1 MPWTLDFAGRGFSL
15 QSILP
20 FRMLVFPNAK
30 LNLGLYI
37 TSQRPDGFRNL
48 ESVFVPLPWTD
59 ALEVVPAP
67 ATTLTLT
74 GIPIPG
80 EPATNLCLRA
90 YELLRADFDLAP
102 VHLHLHKVVPIGAG
116 LGGGSGDAAFALRA
130 LNDLFALALPPEA
143 LESYA
148 RRLGS
153 DCAFFIRNKP
163 VFAYEKGDVFEEINL
178 NLSGTAC
185 KVVYPGLHISTAEAY
200 SRVQARAPRHELRAA
215 LAQPL
220 ATWRDTVGNDFEEAL
235 TPTYPVLG
243 EIKAALYAA
252 GATYASLSGSGSA
265 VYGLFPGREVPPPMQ
280 LPTTYQVWDGRL

>member
-1 MPWTLDFAGRGFSL
+1 
-15 QSILP
+15 
-20 FRMLVFPNAK
+20 MLVFPNAK

-59 ALEVVPAP
+59 ALEVLPA
-67 ATTLTLT
+67 AETALSLS

-80 EPATNLCLRA
+80 ELATNLCLRA
-90 YELLRADFDLAP
+90 YELLKADFNLPP
-102 VHLHLHKVVPIGAG
+102 VQLHLHKVVPIGAG

-130 LNDLFALALPPEA
+130 LNDLFSLGLPPET
-143 LESYA
+143 LETYA

-163 VFAYEKGDVFEEINL
+163 IFAYEKGDVFEDIPL
-178 NLSGTAC
+178 NLTGTAC
-185 KVVYPGLHISTAEAY
+185 KVIYPGLHISTAEAY
-200 SRVQARAPRHELRAA
+200 ARISPRPPRHGLRAA

-220 ATWRDTVGNDFEEAL
+220 ETWRDTVSNDFEEAL
-235 TPTYPVLG
+235 TPYYPVLG

-252 GATYASLSGSGSA
+252 GAAYASLSGSGSA
-265 VYGLFPGREVPPPMQ
+265 VYGLFPGLEQPPKLE
-280 LPTTYQVWDGRL
+280 LPAAYQVWDGRL